1 MDEHVHSAP
10 ELWRKHRPEAP
21 TRPITHALIWIDG
34 QKAGRVD
41 EPEIDHLDEDLLR
54 AEFPYLNR
62 GRHEVMIDFR
72 STVGR
77 GALGQVRITVE
88 NGFEAEPVQAD
99 QDDAPSELV
108 SLCIR
113 LMGQNEKLQKNL
125 LEATNHH
132 SSAQMDSH
140 ERLIQFMTMSMERD
154 RERHNAW
161 MEKESSMRQHISERD
176 DARMQTHSAEQKEL
190 LSMLIS
196 MANNGGAPGAAPNP
210 LMDYVQGKIMEG
222 MMGQVDGM
230 IDKATSPQGG
240 MEGLL
245 SAVGPLLAQKFAEP
259 AVPPPP
265 APGNEQ

>member
-1 MDEHVHSAP
+1 MEDNIYEAP

-21 TRPITHALIWIDG
+21 TRPITHAYIWIDG
-34 QKAGRVD
+34 QKAGRI
-41 EPEIDHLDEDLLR
+41 EEQEIEYLDEDLLR
-54 AEFPYLNR
+54 DKFKYLNK
-62 GRHEVMIDFR
+62 GRHEVMVDFR

-77 GALGQVRITVE
+77 GALGQIRLTVE
-88 NGFEAEPVQAD
+88 NGFEVETTAEEED
-99 QDDAPSELV
+99 SGHSELV
-108 SLCIR
+108 ALCVR

-161 MEKESSMRQHISERD
+161 MEKEAGMRQHISERD

-196 MANNGGAPGAAPNP
+196 MANSNGGNAGAGSNP
-210 LMDYVQGKIMEG
+210 IMDYVQSKIMEG
-222 MMGQVDGM
+222 MMGQVDAM
-230 IDKATSPQGG
+230 IEKGTSPTGG

-245 SAVGPLLAQKFAEP
+245 QAVGPLLAQKLGETPKPPSEP
-259 AVPPPP
+259 TS
-265 APGNEQ
+265 